1 MPSAPRSFRRH
12 LGDPAGCNYFLLS
25 CALCLFLF
33 AVSVSA
39 GPAEQQAN
47 AADLNKAQSLFKNG
61 CKESEKKNYPAAESL
76 FNQALEAYPLL
87 PGAYVEL
94 GKIQMAQGN
103 PAKALELYLKAKET
117 YIALHDARQ
126 KDQMRQQADDRD
138 YAQKGQDA
146 NMAGRTGGFAKSF
159 GKSSQDA
166 RKEDNRQV
174 VSNADATADIPALFY
189 LYLGGAYLR
198 LNKAAEA
205 ETELLAGIA
214 KDGKLAPLH
223 FNLAVSYLMQG
234 KYQESATEA
243 SAAKKLGFQLPP
255 PFVKDLETRGKVKV
269 E

>member
-1 MPSAPRSFRRH
+1 MPSGDRAFRRH
-12 LGDPAGCNYFLLS
+12 LGNPAGCNYFLLS
-25 CALCLFLF
+25 FALFLSLF
-33 AVSVSA
+33 ASALLA
-39 GPAEQQAN
+39 GPADQKAN

-61 CKESEKKNYPAAESL
+61 CKESEKKNFPAAEAL

-103 PAKALELYLKAKET
+103 PAKALDLYLKAKET

-126 KDQMRQQADDRD
+126 KDQMRQQSDDRD

-159 GKSSQDA
+159 GKASQDA

-174 VSNADATADIPALFY
+174 VANSDATADIPALFY
-189 LYLGGAYLR
+189 LYLGAAYLR

-205 ETELLAGIA
+205 ETELQSGIA
-214 KDGKLAPLH
+214 RDGKLAPLH
-223 FNLAVSYLMQG
+223 FNLAVAFLMQG
-234 KYQESATEA
+234 KYQESATAA

-255 PFVKDLETRGKVKV
+255 PFVKDLETRGNVKI